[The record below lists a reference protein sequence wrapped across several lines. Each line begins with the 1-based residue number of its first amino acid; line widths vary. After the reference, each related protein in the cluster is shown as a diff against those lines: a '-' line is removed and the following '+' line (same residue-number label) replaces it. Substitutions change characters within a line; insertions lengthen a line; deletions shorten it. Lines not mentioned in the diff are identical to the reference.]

1 MKASVLLF
9 LGLFGLANAR
19 AQSAID
25 WFTID
30 AGGILASSTNYL
42 VNNTLG
48 QAEAG
53 VSSSANYQIVGGFWA
68 LQGMG
73 PSTGLPIPP
82 VLHVE
87 FASATQV
94 RVWWQ
99 SPSTGFGLQ
108 SNIAPTLP
116 LGWASYPGAVSDDG
130 TRRSVLFPINSAPLF
145 FRLRSPP

>member
-1 MKASVLLF
+1 MKALVILF
-9 LGLFGLANAR
+9 LGLLGLATAS
-19 AQSAID
+19 AQTSIN

-30 AGGILASSTNYL
+30 AGGMPASSTNYL

-48 QAEAG
+48 QADAG
-53 VSSSANYQIVGGFWA
+53 TSTSANYRIVGGFWA
-68 LQGMG
+68 LEGMG

-82 VLHVE
+82 LLHIE
-87 FASATQV
+87 FASPTQV

-108 SNIAPTLP
+108 SNAAPVLP
-116 LGWASYPGAVSDDG
+116 GGWANFPGAISDDG

-145 FRLRSPP
+145 FRLRSP

>member
-1 MKASVLLF
+1 MKALVILF
-9 LGLFGLANAR
+9 LGLLGLASAR
-19 AQSAID
+19 AQSSIN
-25 WFTID
+25 WFTLD
-30 AGGILASSTNYL
+30 AGGIPASSVNYL

-53 VSSSANYQIVGGFWA
+53 QSSSANYRIVGGFWA
-68 LQGMG
+68 LEEMG
-73 PSTGLPIPP
+73 PSTGGPIPP
-82 VLHVE
+82 VLHIE

-108 SNIAPTLP
+108 SNAAPTLP
-116 LGWASYPGAVSDDG
+116 AGWANFPGVVTDDG

-145 FRLRSPP
+145 FRLRSP